1 MNVTSTTSPHLTER
15 EEGSNETNNQAS
27 STYHY
32 YGIPVV
38 VPMSMAIVIF
48 IILSIFGNIMVILTI
63 VRHKGMRTRTNM
75 FIVNLAV
82 ADVLTAAIDMPVS
95 LVTINHGD
103 WIMGDFF
110 CKLNGFTMALLLICS
125 IHTLMYI
132 SIHKYIS
139 ITRPFSRAMNPR
151 RILIMIAAAWCWS
164 ALCATG
170 PLVGWNNIIY
180 KLGSSQ
186 CGPSLPDGLL
196 DYSHSI
202 VITTTNYLIPL
213 AVMIFCYC
221 RIFQEIDEHMHRIRE
236 TSNIPLQNTLMQQKR
251 MSVTLFLVLSCF
263 LVCWTPFVLYS
274 STVAFVK
281 DKSKVPL
288 IVNPIAY
295 WCGYM
300 NSACNPIIYAFRSHS
315 FRKGYKEI
323 MCGRSSIQSS
333 VGSIA
338 QRSVIQKNRLQQQIF
353 DNNGKALQDQV
364 PASQIIRP
372 PGERGRRKPFLSQ
385 TSWMSFTLLPFFSER
400 KSANNSRFPNKK
412 SEEFREVPGFKNK
425 VLNNLEEEDE
435 EVFSRPM
442 EPIMEASHEE
452 SMGVAEGCT
461 VLDMEDIET
470 LMPEQSSHSF
480 DGDLVSAGN
489 EDFAILNLENN
500 ELSCQVEKTT
510 DSVISTNSYG
520 PSSSCHEKEQDSNGP
535 VLNNLIRRL
544 SADSLSSL
552 NQDLETKDKQQGS
565 DRECHKVK
573 WPLIVRLSKR
583 SLRKRSNKS
592 KNNKVTVEDQVCDD
606 SWNEQVDDRK
616 ESCV

>member
-1 MNVTSTTSPHLTER
+1 MNVTTRSPYLTER
-15 EEGSNETNNQAS
+15 KEGNNETNNQAS

-32 YGIPVV
+32 YGLPIVA
-38 VPMSMAIVIF
+38 PMSLAIVIF

-110 CKLNGFTMALLLICS
+110 CKLNGFTMALFLICS

-196 DYSHSI
+196 DYTHSI

-263 LVCWTPFVLYS
+263 LICWTPFVLYS
-274 STVAFVK
+274 STVAFIK
-281 DKSKVPL
+281 DKSKVPP

-338 QRSVIQKNRLQQQIF
+338 QRSVIQKNRSQQQIL
-353 DNNGKALQDQV
+353 DNNEKPLLNHV

-372 PGERGRRKPFLSQ
+372 VAERGRRNPFLSQ

-400 KSANNSRFPNKK
+400 KSANNGRSPKK
-412 SEEFREVPGFKNK
+412 KFEEFRDVPEGKNK
-425 VLNNLEEEDE
+425 VLKNVEGIDE
-435 EVFSRPM
+435 EVFTRPM
-442 EPIMEASHEE
+442 EPIIEVSREE
-452 SMGVAEGCT
+452 TTGIAEGCT

-470 LMPEQSSHSF
+470 LMPEQSHLSF
-480 DGDLVSAGN
+480 DGDLVSAKN
-489 EDFAILNLENN
+489 KDFTQSVVLNLENN
-500 ELSCQVEKTT
+500 ELSRQAKKTI
-510 DSVISTNSYG
+510 DSVTSTKNHG
-520 PSSSCHEKEQDSNGP
+520 PSSSCYEKEQDSNNP
-535 VLNNLIRRL
+535 HLSNLIRRL
-544 SADSLSSL
+544 SADSLRSL
-552 NQDLETKDKQQGS
+552 NQDFETKDKQQS
-565 DRECHKVK
+565 SYREGRKVK
-573 WPLIVRLSKR
+573 WPLIARLSKK
-583 SLRKRSNKS
+583 SLRKRSNKA
-592 KNNKVTVEDQVCDD
+592 VTVEDQICDD
-606 SWNEQVDDRK
+606 SSNEQVDDRK